1 MLKTTEGDMPRE
13 IQLARE
19 PDIRVGEAWLRPAS
33 RLLEYNGLREP
44 LEPRVAQLLVALA
57 RKHGAVLGREEL
69 VDLCWGGRIVG
80 EDAVNRCVAK
90 ARRAIAGAGL
100 EIETVPKVG
109 YRLADPEPNAPK
121 RNWRRIFALAALGA
135 LGTFGTA
142 ALLVSSGTRQPTPTA
157 RPTVAV
163 ADFLAPGQP
172 RLGGQADQIGGQVID
187 ALVNIGLPAR
197 RLDSDR
203 AQTADYVIRGQLN
216 EQPDTVRALVQIAE
230 THTGITVL
238 SQEVEID
245 RDERPMVA
253 DKIAAAAAGA
263 LSATG
268 ALLALA
274 PRTQS
279 PTEGAQALKAATR
292 ISSGNYL
299 GAYAIARQLM
309 EERPGSSVAPF
320 LFAWT
325 SVYAVPQLPL
335 DQRPSALREARA
347 AASQAIRLL
356 PRYGDARI
364 PQCRLYPLDYARCER
379 IYREAIATDASAA
392 TVPTLLSLQLMNAGR
407 LSDALPLND
416 KSLTSDPFNPTK
428 VHHRLYLAELMGLA
442 GEEQL
447 AWAYGQRYWPRLRF
461 ARQRFVGLMA
471 AGRWREAEAM
481 LPVVARVEPDST
493 ATLKSIFAA
502 LHSPGEPNMAVA
514 VRSCSP
520 DLEPAAFIACLTGL
534 SMAGAPEAALELA
547 SRQFPAIH
555 AASPAKAEAQFI
567 RDGSDPGPLFL
578 LWGAGAKAVRQ
589 QPGFAAFAERTGL
602 LGYWRSNGRP
612 DFCKREKAP
621 VCTLI

>member
-69 VDLCWGGRIVG
+69 IDLCWSGRIVG
-80 EDAVNRCVAK
+80 DDAVNRCVAK

-109 YRLADPEPNAPK
+109 YRLVDSEPNAPK

-142 ALLVSSGTRQPTPTA
+142 VLLVSRGTRQPTPTA

-172 RLGGQADQIGGQVID
+172 RLDGQADQIGGQVID

-197 RLDSDR
+197 RLDSNR
-203 AQTADYVIRGQLN
+203 AQKADYVIRGQLN

-245 RDERPMVA
+245 LDERPMVA

-263 LSATG
+263 MSATG
-268 ALLALA
+268 ALLTLA

-279 PTEGAQALKAATR
+279 PTEAAQALKAATR

-309 EERPGSSVAPF
+309 EERPVSAVAPF
-320 LFAWT
+320 IFAWT

-335 DQRPSALREARA
+335 DQRPAALREARA
-347 AASQAIRLL
+347 AASQAIERL

-364 PQCRLYPLDYARCER
+364 PQCRLYPLDYSRCER
-379 IYREAIATDASAA
+379 IYREAIAADASAV
-392 TVPTLLSLQLMNAGR
+392 TVPALLSLQLMNAGR
-407 LSDALPLND
+407 LADALPLND
-416 KSLTSDPFNPTK
+416 KSLTSDPFNPMK
-428 VHHRLYLAELMGLA
+428 VHHRLYLAELMGLK

-461 ARQRFVGLMA
+461 ARQRFAGLMA
-471 AGRWREAEAM
+471 AGRWREAEVM

-502 LHSPGEPNMAVA
+502 LHSPSEPNMAVA
-514 VRSCSP
+514 VRSCSA

-534 SMAGAPEAALELA
+534 SMAGTPKAALELA
-547 SRQFPAIH
+547 ARKFPAIH
-555 AASPAKAEAQFI
+555 AASPARAETQFI

-621 VCTLI
+621 VCALI